1 MKTTAIGLLGPTLD
15 TGKRESRWARWRPT
29 VALCQQKN
37 LTIHRFDL
45 LYQTRFKSLMKRVAE
60 DIRMVSPQTEVVPH
74 AVAFR
79 DPWDFEEVFGVLHDY
94 AKGYAF
100 DPESEEYLVHITTG
114 SHVAQICLFLLTEAR
129 YFPARL
135 VQTGP
140 GRKVKGDDT
149 AGTHTIIDLDLSR
162 YDQLAG
168 RFQKELDDD
177 LSFLKSGI
185 ETRNR
190 AFNQLIEKLE
200 RVAIK
205 SVEPVLL
212 TGPTGAGK
220 SRLAQRI
227 FELKKARHQL
237 AGEFVQVNCATL
249 RGDAAMSTLFGHKK
263 GAFTGA
269 LQDRPGLLRAAD
281 GGMLFMDEIGEL
293 GLDEQSMLLRAIE
306 EKTFLPMG
314 SDRET
319 HSDFQLICGTNHDLG
334 RDVSRGK
341 FREDLL
347 ARINLWTFR
356 IPGLRERVEDIEPN
370 LDYEL
375 EQFARK
381 TGRRVTFN
389 REARHMFLAFAAST
403 AAAWQANFRDLNGAV
418 TRMATLAPGG
428 RITASEVRDETARL
442 ATGWRNF
449 EHSLDRRRPL
459 LAKVLSDEQR
469 AGIDPFD
476 QAQLEEVLQIC
487 SRSRNLSEAGRRLF
501 VVSRRAKK
509 TSNDADRLRKYL
521 GRFGLTWGDIIAVS
535 SRPAT

>member
-15 TGKRESRWARWRPT
+15 TGKRESRWKRWRPT

-45 LYQTRFKSLMKRVAE
+45 LYQTRFKSLMNRVAE
-60 DIRMVSPQTEVVPH
+60 DIRTVSPQTEVVPH
-74 AVAFR
+74 AIHFR
-79 DPWDFEEVFGVLHDY
+79 NPWDFEEVFGVLHDF

-100 DPESEEYLVHITTG
+100 DLDSEKYLVHITTG

-140 GRKVKGDDT
+140 GKKVRGEDT
-149 AGTHTIIDLDLSR
+149 SGTHSIIDLDLSR

-168 RFQKELDDD
+168 RFLKELDDD

-190 AFNQLIEKLE
+190 AFNQLIEKIE
-200 RVAIK
+200 RVAMQ
-205 SVEPVLL
+205 SVEPILL

-220 SRLAQRI
+220 SRLARRV

-237 AGEFVQVNCATL
+237 AGDFVEVNCATL
-249 RGDAAMSTLFGHKK
+249 RGDAAMSALFGHKK

-281 GGMLFMDEIGEL
+281 GGMLFLDEIGEL

-306 EKTFLPMG
+306 ERTFLPLG
-314 SDRET
+314 ADKET
-319 HSDFQLICGTNHDLG
+319 HSDFQLICGTNHDLD
-334 RDVSRGK
+334 RDVSQGK
-341 FREDLL
+341 FREDLM

-356 IPGLRERVEDIEPN
+356 MPGLRERPEDIEPN

-375 EQFARK
+375 DLFARK

-389 REARHMFLAFAAST
+389 KEARNMFLSFAASI

-428 RITASEVRDETARL
+428 RITTAEVREETARL
-442 ATGWRNF
+442 TAAWRISG
-449 EHSLDRRRPL
+449 HPQDRRRPL
-459 LAKVLSDEQR
+459 LAKIVCEER
-469 AGIDPFD
+469 YAAIDPFD
-476 QAQLEEVLQIC
+476 RVQLEEVLRVC
-487 SRSRNLSEAGRRLF
+487 ANSKNLSEAGRRLF
-501 VVSRRAKK
+501 AVSRRAKK
-509 TSNDADRLRKYL
+509 KPNDADRLRKYL
-521 GRFGLTWGDIIAVS
+521 SKFGLNWGNIAA
-535 SRPAT
+535 RC